1 MSTAGKRARTHFECG
16 YKCAESV
23 LLAIAEEQGIE
34 NEFIPSIASGF
45 CSGMG
50 RSGGLCGAVAG
61 GVLALGLAYG
71 RQNKEQSS
79 DEIYAV
85 EKIFLKDFTEK
96 FGSTNCEDLVHCDFN
111 TTEGQAYFND
121 NKLYLK
127 CYQMVEEAT
136 DMVLELIKK

>member
-1 MSTAGKRARTHFECG
+1 MTTAGERARSHFESG

-23 LLAIAEEQGIE
+23 LLAVAEEQGIE

-50 RSGGLCGAVAG
+50 RTGGLCGAVAG
-61 GVLALGLAYG
+61 GVMALGLVYG
-71 RQNKEQSS
+71 RQEKEQSS
-79 DEIYAV
+79 DKIYAI
-85 EKIFLKDFTEK
+85 EKIFLKDFSEK
-96 FGSTNCEDLVHCDFN
+96 FGSTCCDDLVHCDFN
-111 TTEGQAYFND
+111 TPEGQAKFND

-136 DMVLELIKK
+136 DMILKLIKQ